1 MTNERGVLPKNRAP
15 IVEAEGQVTSKLC
28 GVLHQVQ
35 AVRALRQQPLNL
47 EASYWVKIHT
57 SAGILRGSLNYLNYS

>member
-1 MTNERGVLPKNRAP
+1 MRDNYILPENRAP
-15 IVEAEGQVTSKLC
+15 VVEAEGQVTSKLS

-47 EASYWVKIHT
+47 EARHWTLVIS
-57 SAGILRGSLNYLNYS
+57 S

>member
-1 MTNERGVLPKNRAP
+1 MTNERGVIEVLANARRVLPKYRAP
-15 IVEAEGQVTSKLC
+15 VVEAEGKVTSKLG

-47 EASYWVKIHT
+47 EAKHWVMI
-57 SAGILRGSLNYLNYS
+57 